1 MGSMQLTGDKSHAVT
16 TLSASLSLSLSLC
29 LSLCV
34 LLSLLLMHASTRTH
48 KHTSMHT
55 QQQMAWCRGRQQNKM
70 AEYKISKELSYKPRV
85 LHFWTLIHICLP
97 LFRHLVKFCVQF
109 NMPSSK
115 ESVHICIESVYIN
128 SRSLLVMKFQPLMPS
143 CHVTTSLYI

>member
-1 MGSMQLTGDKSHAVT
+1 MQLP
-16 TLSASLSLSLSLC
+16 LSLPLSLSLC

-70 AEYKISKELSYKPRV
+70 AEYIKRTILQTKSITFLDLDS
-85 LHFWTLIHICLP
+85 
-97 LFRHLVKFCVQF
+97 HL
-109 NMPSSK
+109 PSSLSPPRQILCPVQHALFERICTYLYRICVYK
-115 ESVHICIESVYIN
+115 FAQPACDEISAVDAILPCNNVTVHLMLV
-128 SRSLLVMKFQPLMPS
+128 SRKCSGFWNWL
-143 CHVTTSLYI
+143 